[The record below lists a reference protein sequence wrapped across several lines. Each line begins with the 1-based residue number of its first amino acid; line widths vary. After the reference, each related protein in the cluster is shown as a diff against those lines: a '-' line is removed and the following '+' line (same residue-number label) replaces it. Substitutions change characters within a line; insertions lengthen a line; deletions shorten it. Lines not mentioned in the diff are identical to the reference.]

1 MELHYTKETLPKSQA
16 VLTITIPKARI
27 EKHVDKAVK
36 TISEKMVIDGFRPG
50 HIPRDILVKKVGEL
64 SIWEEALQ
72 EEVTN
77 AYIEI
82 LTKEKENLPVLG
94 RPAIAITKLPLHDDA
109 EIKITVSLYP
119 DLKLADYKKVAKEI
133 GKEKLDLEVKEEE
146 VTEAIKMLQKMRV
159 QEDASKKNGADKAP
173 KLSEIKDE
181 DLPELTDEFAISL
194 SSEFKGVEDLKNKLR
209 ENIVHEKTHRLEDAR
224 RTKMIETI
232 VEETACE
239 LPDILVEYELD
250 RIFSQF
256 EHDIAS
262 NGIKFE
268 DYLKHISK
276 TKEEVRTEMKPDA
289 EKRAKMQL
297 VLHKI
302 SELEKVEINQ
312 VKLDTEL
319 GKIKEMYAQ
328 NPDFSE
334 EGAKAYLETVLL
346 NQAVIEAIEKLGGI
360 ENHNC

>member
-1 MELHYTKETLPKSQA
+1 MELHYTKETLPGSQA
-16 VLTITIPKARI
+16 ILTVTIPKARI
-27 EKHVDKAVK
+27 EKHVEKAVK
-36 TISEKMVIDGFRPG
+36 NLSEKVTIAGFRPG
-50 HIPRDILVKKVGEL
+50 HIPRDVLVKKVGEL

-77 AYIEI
+77 TYIEI

-94 RPAIAITKLPLHDDA
+94 RPSIAITKIALNDDA

-119 DLKLADYKKVAKEI
+119 DLTLADYKKVAKEI
-133 GKEKLDLEVKEEE
+133 GKEKLDLEVKDEEI
-146 VTEAIKMLQKMRV
+146 TEAIKMLQKMRV
-159 QEDASKKNGADKAP
+159 QEEASKKDGADKAP

-194 SSEFKGVEDLKNKLR
+194 SPEFKSVEDFKTKLN

-232 VEETACE
+232 VEETVCE
-239 LPDILVEYELD
+239 LPDILIEYELD
-250 RIFSQF
+250 RMFAQF

-262 NGIKFE
+262 NGIKFD

-276 TKEEVRTEMKPDA
+276 TKEEVRAEMKVDA
-289 EKRAKMQL
+289 EKRAKTQL

-302 SELEKVEINQ
+302 SELEKVE
-312 VKLDTEL
+312 VDAARLEAELTKL
-319 GKIKEMYAQ
+319 KEAYAT
-328 NPDFSE
+328 NPEFSE
-334 EGAKAYLETVLL
+334 DGAKAYLETVLL
-346 NQAVIEAIEKLGGI
+346 NQAVIETIEKLGGI
-360 ENHNC
+360 ENHTC